1 MWVDLSNQGRIAKT
15 DNFDKQIGVNMKNE
29 PAFPAQF
36 FDERATGM
44 TLRDYFAAKAMQGSI
59 AGTPHNVD
67 IEPTELATWCYIMA
81 DAMLKSRG

>member
-1 MWVDLSNQGRIAKT
+1 M
-15 DNFDKQIGVNMKNE
+15 KQS
-29 PAFPAQF
+29 AFPISGSQYRHT
-36 FDERATGM
+36 EGM

-81 DAMLKSRG
+81 DAMLKSRGE

>member
-1 MWVDLSNQGRIAKT
+1 
-15 DNFDKQIGVNMKNE
+15 MKDMQ
-29 PAFPAQF
+29 AFPISGSQYRHT
-36 FDERATGM
+36 EGM

-81 DAMLKSRG
+81 DAMLKSRGE